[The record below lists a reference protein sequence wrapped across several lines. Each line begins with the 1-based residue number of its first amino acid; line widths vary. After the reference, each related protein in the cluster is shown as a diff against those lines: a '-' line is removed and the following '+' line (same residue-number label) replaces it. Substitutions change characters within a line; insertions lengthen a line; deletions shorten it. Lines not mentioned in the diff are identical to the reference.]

1 MVGRR
6 PILGGSSRERH
17 VGPQD
22 GLESG
27 LMNLLLRQNSNAQL
41 SSQGRASEIKN
52 PSRIIRRRSIHL
64 LAQNQV
70 FERIFWTTMA
80 AAKIDYF
87 ATLGHVFQCKI
98 DADSDFAIKRVLK
111 LWSDWTL
118 AVQRNTPNNDLLRL
132 HRIWLD
138 QKRSIFVIHQPK
150 LICLWQFLFSQQ
162 DECFSWATIFLRVFA
177 VFELPGQKSQT
188 VKIAKHTSNFG

>member
-41 SSQGRASEIKN
+41 SSQGRAYEIKN

-70 FERIFWTTMA
+70 FERIFWTTVA

-118 AVQRNTPNNDLLRL
+118 AVQRNRPNNDLLRL

-138 QKRSIFVIHQPK
+138 QKQSMFVINQPR
-150 LICLWQFLFSQQ
+150 LIFGGNFYLVNRMSVSIEQPFFFECLPSLSY
-162 DECFSWATIFLRVFA
+162 L
-177 VFELPGQKSQT
+177 GKSHRRS
-188 VKIAKHTSNFG
+188 K